1 MTKKTENKNGNISTL
16 LSIPETRYD
25 LQILR
30 SLRRIMRAIDLYSHK
45 LKTSHQLTAPQ
56 LICLLC
62 IVEEG
67 TINATAISKKVFLS
81 PSTIVGILDRLEAHG
96 LVSRERD
103 SKDRRIVNITAL
115 EKGIKFAQTAPSPLQ
130 DNLANSL
137 KKLPLLEQST
147 IALSLKRV
155 VDLMEADQL
164 EAAPILETGQLDI
177 VMVKGADSK
186 NVLLSNHQKSKEEKP
201 KE

>member
-1 MTKKTENKNGNISTL
+1 MTEKAKNQDINISTQ

-45 LKTSHQLTAPQ
+45 LKTSYQLTAPQ

-67 TINATAISKKVFLS
+67 TINVTTISKKVFLS
-81 PSTIVGILDRLEAHG
+81 PSTIVGILDRLETRD
-96 LVSRERD
+96 LVFRERD
-103 SKDRRIVNITAL
+103 SKDRRIVNVTAL
-115 EKGIKFAQTAPSPLQ
+115 EKGIKLAKTVPSPLQ

-147 IALSLKRV
+147 IDLSLKRV

-164 EAAPILETGQLDI
+164 EAAPILETGQLDK
-177 VMVKGADSK
+177 VMLKSANLK
-186 NVLLSNHQKSKEEKP
+186 NVLLSKVQRSKEKKSKE
-201 KE
+201 